1 MHVLPPWGLSAY
13 RVAMTGFDSGSR
25 SERFDRVTRE
35 VWVYLLGSASRMLG
49 NAAGGSVLRRVS
61 ATRVAGLP

>member
-1 MHVLPPWGLSAY
+1 
-13 RVAMTGFDSGSR
+13 MTGFDSGSR

-61 ATRVAGLP
+61 ATRVAGLR